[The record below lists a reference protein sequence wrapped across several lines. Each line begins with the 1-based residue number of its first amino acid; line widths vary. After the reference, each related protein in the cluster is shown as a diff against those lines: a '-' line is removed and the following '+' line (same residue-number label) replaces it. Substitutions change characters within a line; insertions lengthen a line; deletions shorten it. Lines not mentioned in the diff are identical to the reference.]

1 MKMKIEIRNDTV
13 VVSGYVNAVGRDSRP
28 ITDVRGKFVEQIE
41 PGAFRASL
49 ERSENVDLLLNHDKS
64 MVYAST
70 KDGSLKL
77 TEDSIGLRAEA
88 VLSDAEMIR
97 KARSGEFRGWSFGMY
112 VGDSAMEERAEGIPR
127 RHVKSLNMFEVSLID
142 KSRIPCYVGTSV
154 ECRSDGEILA
164 ELRYSEEEPE
174 IIEEERSEPEV
185 VDYSAVDDV
194 ISELRYGAVDNVIAE
209 LRYNPYHDPSNGRF
223 TSGGG
228 GGGGV
233 LVVEK
238 GQKGKGVYVVP
249 SEKFDKRKIGNAEQ
263 QHSIER
269 IEKKLSE
276 RPDTSK
282 MPEYKLDEVGNVVFS
297 YETKKIVS
305 KGHGKM
311 NYAEDVYER
320 TYRRDGI
327 IFTDGT
333 VRFRDVGGTNISEK
347 LVSKGKPEKTKSASS
362 SKASNVETYVINKG
376 TPSQYFGLKTP
387 DGEVIHAPNNWKTEK
402 GALNWAKKNGYA
414 SRAFDP
420 IDSVIEELRYN
431 PYHDPSNGRF
441 CSGGGGGGGGVLV
454 VEKGQKGKGYYVV
467 DADHDEEYEKWKA
480 EKDGGVSAADKA
492 IREATGGVIQKDEY
506 TVVDAVATKKNSKAN
521 TTYDKTV
528 LSADVDSSGNV
539 VLKYAKGEYSGKY
552 GDEVQNVQFK
562 LKAGFVDDTPVNM
575 DLSKA
580 TSISGSNT
588 YALRDVAKNA
598 GMTWNSSV
606 SAYIGKNHPLNM
618 NTKFSPSELSSKSDG
633 EIDAIYK
640 SLYYKNAVAKSGFK
654 GLSLADITAK
664 ANNLTKKTREEKIAV
679 INRINSK
686 T

>member
-1 MKMKIEIRNDTV
+1 MKMKIEIRNDTA

-64 MVYAST
+64 KVYAST

-88 VLSDAEMIR
+88 VLTDAEMIR

-174 IIEEERSEPEV
+174 IVEEERSEPEPV
-185 VDYSAVDDV
+185 GYSAVDDV

-228 GGGGV
+228 GGGG
-233 LVVEK
+233 
-238 GQKGKGVYVVP
+238 
-249 SEKFDKRKIGNAEQ
+249 
-263 QHSIER
+263 
-269 IEKKLSE
+269 
-276 RPDTSK
+276 
-282 MPEYKLDEVGNVVFS
+282 
-297 YETKKIVS
+297 
-305 KGHGKM
+305 
-311 NYAEDVYER
+311 
-320 TYRRDGI
+320 
-327 IFTDGT
+327 
-333 VRFRDVGGTNISEK
+333 
-347 LVSKGKPEKTKSASS
+347 
-362 SKASNVETYVINKG
+362 
-376 TPSQYFGLKTP
+376 
-387 DGEVIHAPNNWKTEK
+387 
-402 GALNWAKKNGYA
+402 
-414 SRAFDP
+414 
-420 IDSVIEELRYN
+420 
-431 PYHDPSNGRF
+431 
-441 CSGGGGGGGGVLV
+441 GVLV
-454 VEKGQKGKGYYVV
+454 VEQGQKGKGYYVV
-467 DADHDEEYEKWKA
+467 DVDHDEEFEQWQQAKS
-480 EKDGGVSAADKA
+480 GGSVSAADKA
-492 IREATGGVIQKDEY
+492 IREASGGVIQKDEY

-528 LSADVDSSGNV
+528 LSADVDSNGNV

>member
-1 MKMKIEIRNDTV
+1 MKMKIEIRNDRA

-64 MVYAST
+64 KVYAST

-174 IIEEERSEPEV
+174 IVEEERSEPEP

-228 GGGGV
+228 SGGGFSNRV
-233 LVVEK
+233 TVYVPN
-238 GQKGKGVYVVP
+238 GQKGNKQYIVKGNDGSY
-249 SEKFDKRKIGNAEQ
+249 
-263 QHSIER
+263 
-269 IEKKLSE
+269 
-276 RPDTSK
+276 
-282 MPEYKLDEVGNVVFS
+282 YKYDNRS
-297 YETKKIVS
+297 
-305 KGHGKM
+305 
-311 NYAEDVYER
+311 
-320 TYRRDGI
+320 
-327 IFTDGT
+327 
-333 VRFRDVGGTNISEK
+333 DVGEDYGIEIDLKYAQEMAHKFGSAKYGGTQKTRELFEK
-347 LVSKGKPEKTKSASS
+347 YNNEAKSLSAELAKLRKGR
-362 SKASNVETYVINKG
+362 KG
-376 TPSQYFGLKTP
+376 EMSMGGNLIW
-387 DGEVIHAPNNWKTEK
+387 ES
-402 GALNWAKKNGYA
+402 

-420 IDSVIEELRYN
+420 IESKIEELRYN

-441 CSGGGGGGGGVLV
+441 TSGGGGGGGVLV

-467 DADHDEEYEKWKA
+467 PSSKF
-480 EKDGGVSAADKA
+480 
-492 IREATGGVIQKDEY
+492 
-506 TVVDAVATKKNSKAN
+506 VA
-521 TTYDKTV
+521 
-528 LSADVDSSGNV
+528 
-539 VLKYAKGEYSGKY
+539 
-552 GDEVQNVQFK
+552 
-562 LKAGFVDDTPVNM
+562 
-575 DLSKA
+575 SKA
-580 TSISGSNT
+580 TINV
-588 YALRDVAKNA
+588 DPNAKMESSVNRL
-598 GMTWNSSV
+598 GNSSV
-606 SAYIGKNHPLNM
+606 EYNQVNNLQTPLTQDEIIAKISGGDMTKGSCSSLALAYIGNEAGYDVLDFRGGSSQDY
-618 NTKFSPSELSSKSDG
+618 FSRVSNIREMANSAG
-633 EIDAIYK
+633 GVVFTG
-640 SLYYKNAVAKSGFK
+640 KNAIKSTFDTLNTNVVEGKTYYLAVGQHAAVVRKNGGKFEYLELQSKYSDINKFHELTPKTLHDRFSAKKSRTSHGYKLDQTGILIESGKLATNSDFGKILGYINTPAGKQQK
-654 GLSLADITAK
+654 GALGNVK
-664 ANNLTKKTREEKIAV
+664 
-679 INRINSK
+679 
-686 T
+686 

>member
-1 MKMKIEIRNDTV
+1 MKMKIEIRNDKA

-64 MVYAST
+64 KVYAST
-70 KDGSLKL
+70 KDGNLKL
-77 TEDSIGLRAEA
+77 TEDNIGLRAEA

-174 IIEEERSEPEV
+174 IIEEERSEPEP

-228 GGGGV
+228 GGGGGV

-249 SEKFDKRKIGNAEQ
+249 SEKFEKGKIGNAEQ

-333 VRFRDVGGTNISEK
+333 VRFRDVGGTSISEK
-347 LVSKGKPEKTKSASS
+347 LISKGKPEKTISASS

-420 IDSVIEELRYN
+420 IDSKIEELRYN

-441 CSGGGGGGGGVLV
+441 CSGGGSGGGGGVLV
-454 VEKGQKGKGYYVV
+454 VEKGQKGKGVYVV
-467 DADHDEEYEKWKA
+467 DVDHDEEYEKWKA
-480 EKDGGVSAADKA
+480 EKQNDN
-492 IREATGGVIQKDEY
+492 
-506 TVVDAVATKKNSKAN
+506 DAFAELPEEPL
-521 TTYDKTV
+521 Y
-528 LSADVDSSGNV
+528 
-539 VLKYAKGEYSGKY
+539 KY
-552 GDEVQNVQFK
+552 GTKDLPQLTGSAEEIKEAKKIRSKTLKDAQYYALTK
-562 LKAGFVDDTPVNM
+562 LSDGRPS
-575 DLSKA
+575 DLYITASRGKQAMIDSINNSALVKA
-580 TSISGSNT
+580 TWDPNVKQQKISDRVASYKDT
-588 YALRDVAKNA
+588 YARNQRFGDILSQTSAKFWLDHDTNTPKNY
-598 GMTWNSSV
+598 MNLHFKD
-606 SAYIGKNHPLNM
+606 YIDGK
-618 NTKFSPSELSSKSDG
+618 TKL
-633 EIDAIYK
+633 
-640 SLYYKNAVAKSGFK
+640 
-654 GLSLADITAK
+654 
-664 ANNLTKKTREEKIAV
+664 
-679 INRINSK
+679 
-686 T
+686 